1 MTAGQRLSSSR
12 RSSAKVELIKEEEE
26 EEVPIKEDAESDYE
40 AASPAKSNRG
50 RSNRPAK
57 FQTPLPHTNPRN
69 IPNWDEIEWLCR
81 YVEERHR
88 IYLRKSAGLPGPW
101 TRDPIL
107 GGSWRSGNVHRA
119 DDPQTRE
126 YRAFFAGR
134 ETRPD
139 FLFNFWIH
147 ELLLSWKWIYEP
159 GFGYFTSLA
168 SALSKFKEMMREGRR
183 FRPTVIQACY
193 NDASLLK
200 AIRYNWKYSV
210 EKSKKFFNK
219 PVEKRSQKE
228 FYQMATGLK
237 QCGDFHGYQMVG
249 NAFMFGLLPE
259 SDDWAAMG
267 PGAKKGLGMMGFTAS
282 HSNLMILLRLVNLKF
297 KEWSW
302 GRSLAMEK
310 VGLTSDVVEHRD
322 SYRVLMSREQIE
334 LFDKHEVDI
343 LGNIPI
349 ALQLFNLEDALCYY
363 QKYAKDLYNLD
374 EEKSIYFKNRYGC
387 RYEAWE
393 NRNIKYEGTN
403 VDVDKVKE
411 EVKQEVKEEVKK
423 EDFKKDTSLALFR
436 EALNTLGSTF
446 NHLKPE
452 EFVYL

>member
-1 MTAGQRLSSSR
+1 
-12 RSSAKVELIKEEEE
+12 
-26 EEVPIKEDAESDYE
+26 
-40 AASPAKSNRG
+40 
-50 RSNRPAK
+50 
-57 FQTPLPHTNPRN
+57 
-69 IPNWDEIEWLCR
+69 
-81 YVEERHR
+81 
-88 IYLRKSAGLPGPW
+88 
-101 TRDPIL
+101 
-107 GGSWRSGNVHRA
+107 
-119 DDPQTRE
+119 
-126 YRAFFAGR
+126 
-134 ETRPD
+134 
-139 FLFNFWIH
+139 
-147 ELLLSWKWIYEP
+147 WIYEP
-159 GFGYFTSLA
+159 GFGYFTSLP
-168 SALSKFKEMMREGRR
+168 SVLSKFKEMMREGRR

-200 AIRYNWKYSV
+200 AIRYNWKYSA

-267 PGAKKGLGMMGFTAS
+267 PGAKKGLGMMGFTAA

-310 VGLTSDVVEHRD
+310 AGLTSDIVEHRD
-322 SYRVLMSREQIE
+322 SYRVLMSREQVCCRITSEMDYNLGSQIE

-349 ALQLFNLEDALCYY
+349 SLQLFNLEDALCYY

-393 NRNIKYEGTN
+393 NRNIKYERTN

-411 EVKQEVKEEVKK
+411 EVKQEVKQEVKEEVKK
-423 EDFKKDTSLALFR
+423 EDFKTDTSLALFR